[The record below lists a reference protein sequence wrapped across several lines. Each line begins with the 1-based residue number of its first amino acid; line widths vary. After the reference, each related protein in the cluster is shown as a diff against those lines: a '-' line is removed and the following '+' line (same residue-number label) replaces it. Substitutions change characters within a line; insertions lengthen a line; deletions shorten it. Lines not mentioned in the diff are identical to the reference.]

1 MKFRRKSAPTVA
13 DDTTGDTTGETL
25 DGEIAGENTDTGD
38 DHAGVPIG
46 PLDIAEVDLEDSV
59 QRVDLGSLL
68 LTPTEGREVRVQV
81 DDTTQAVQ
89 SVMIA
94 GPDGALELRAF
105 AAPRN
110 GDLWSDV
117 RPQIV
122 ADLERR
128 GGTATEQEGR
138 FGPELACERP
148 VELPDGTSVVQ
159 PTRVVGINGPRWF
172 LRATFLGGPARSADA
187 AASWEDMLTR
197 VVVRR
202 GEHAMPVADPLPITL
217 PGDAR
222 RVGPAS
228 SAASPPV
235 AD

>member
-1 MKFRRKSAPTVA
+1 VKFRRKSAPTGAA
-13 DDTTGDTTGETL
+13 DETTGEEQT
-25 DGEIAGENTDTGD
+25 GEETGD
-38 DHAGVPIG
+38 EASRSAADPATG
-46 PLDIAEVDLEDSV
+46 PFDIADVDLETVS
-59 QRVDLGSLL
+59 RVDLGSLL
-68 LTPTEGREVRVQV
+68 IAPTEGREVRVQV
-81 DDTTQAVQ
+81 DEATQAVQ

-110 GDLWSDV
+110 GDLWSEV

-148 VELPDGTSVVQ
+148 VELPDGKSVVQ

-172 LRATFLGGPARSADA
+172 LRATFLGGPARSPESG
-187 AASWEDMLTR
+187 ASWEDMLTQ

-202 GEHAMPVADPLPITL
+202 GDQAMPVADPLPITL
-217 PGDAR
+217 PGEAR
-222 RVGPAS
+222 RVTPS
-228 SAASPPV
+228 
-235 AD
+235 

>member
-1 MKFRRKSAPTVA
+1 MKFRRKAAPTAAQETAGEALEETPETAVGDDQPGSATGPFDVA
-13 DDTTGDTTGETL
+13 D
-25 DGEIAGENTDTGD
+25 
-38 DHAGVPIG
+38 
-46 PLDIAEVDLEDSV
+46 VDLEGSV
-59 QRVDLGSLL
+59 PRVDLGSLL
-68 LTPTEGREVRVQV
+68 ITPTQGREVRVQV
-81 DDTTQAVQ
+81 DESTQAVQ

-105 AAPRN
+105 AAPRH

-172 LRATFLGGPARSADA
+172 LRATFMGGPARSSGTGD
-187 AASWEDMLTR
+187 SWEEMLTQ

-202 GEHAMPVADPLPITL
+202 GAHAMPVADPLPITL
-217 PGDAR
+217 PGEAR
-222 RVGPAS
+222 RVTRPDV
-228 SAASPPV
+228 P
-235 AD
+235 

>member
-1 MKFRRKSAPTVA
+1 MKFRRKSAPTAA
-13 DDTTGDTTGETL
+13 DETTGETT
-25 DGEIAGENTDTGD
+25 EETSETTAGGQTVPATGPFDVD
-38 DHAGVPIG
+38 D
-46 PLDIAEVDLEDSV
+46 VDLEDSV
-59 QRVDLGSLL
+59 PRVDLGSLL
-68 LTPTEGREVRVQV
+68 ITPTAGREVRVQV
-81 DDTTQAVQ
+81 DEATQAVQ

-110 GDLWSDV
+110 GDLWSEV

-128 GGTATEQEGR
+128 GGTATEQDGR

-148 VELPDGTSVVQ
+148 VELPNGTSVVQ

-172 LRATFLGGPARSADA
+172 LRATFLGGPARSPEAG
-187 AASWEDMLTR
+187 ASWEDMLTQ

-202 GEHAMPVADPLPITL
+202 GEGAMPVADPLPITL
-217 PGDAR
+217 PGEAR
-222 RVGPAS
+222 RVAP
-228 SAASPPV
+228 SPPA

>member
-1 MKFRRKSAPTVA
+1 MKFRRKSAPPA
-13 DDTTGDTTGETL
+13 AEASTGETP
-25 DGEIAGENTDTGD
+25 DGPVESDSGD
-38 DHAGVPIG
+38 DQPVSAAGPF
-46 PLDIAEVDLEDSV
+46 DIADVDLEDSV
-59 QRVDLGSLL
+59 PRVDLGSLL
-68 LTPTEGREVRVQV
+68 ITPTQGREVRVQV
-81 DDTTQAVQ
+81 DESTQAVQ

-110 GDLWSDV
+110 GDLWSEV

-138 FGPELACERP
+138 FGPELSCERP
-148 VELPDGTSVVQ
+148 VELPNGSSVVQ

-172 LRATFLGGPARSADA
+172 LRATFLGGPARSSESG
-187 AASWEDMLTR
+187 ASWEEMLTQ

-202 GEHAMPVADPLPITL
+202 GDQAMPVADPLPITL
-217 PGDAR
+217 PGEAR
-222 RVGPAS
+222 RVTS
-228 SAASPPV
+228 S
-235 AD
+235 